1 MEYGANLSRIGLTIG
16 TFQKQLEAL
25 LMPTKEEIKE
35 FLMKQ
40 YGSTEDLLKLTQK
53 QIKIIEHPVGG
64 KVKSLA
70 TLSGWENR
78 GNLQLQTPSS
88 FQAWVRWMY
97 GLEALNKE
105 EIKEFLMKQY
115 GSTEDLL
122 KLNRTQI

>member
-1 MEYGANLSRIGLTIG
+1 
-16 TFQKQLEAL
+16 
-25 LMPTKEEIKE
+25 MPTKEEIKE